1 MRCSASVVIGGVV
14 LGATLGVAVPPVG
27 AQSQDL
33 PPPPADVLACSPRL
47 ASLVA
52 PSAGRLVGAPDNPV
66 KRLFRQADTVLIDV
80 GASSDLAIGTQ
91 FFLRRRVSVTDPG
104 IRQLGFQAEVTTGW
118 VRIIQVNEHASLAVI
133 ERTCESVQRD
143 DSLAPFQWPGAV
155 TPMAP
160 GAANYDEPATVL
172 FGPDGRALS
181 GTGQLLVIDQGAD
194 RDLAV
199 GQRVTVFRFS
209 SAGLDAPVT
218 EVGEGV
224 AVLTEATWATIH
236 LSRTREP
243 VKSGDKVA
251 IQRP

>member
-143 DSLAPFQWPGAV
+143 DSLAPF
-155 TPMAP
+155 
-160 GAANYDEPATVL
+160 
-172 FGPDGRALS
+172 
-181 GTGQLLVIDQGAD
+181 
-194 RDLAV
+194 
-199 GQRVTVFRFS
+199 
-209 SAGLDAPVT
+209 
-218 EVGEGV
+218 
-224 AVLTEATWATIH
+224 
-236 LSRTREP
+236 
-243 VKSGDKVA
+243 
-251 IQRP
+251 